1 MTISVIIPT
10 LNEEDNIGVLLTAL
24 RQQTLRPE
32 EVIVV
37 DAGSSDETL
46 ARARSFPEV
55 TVLTAAPPVG
65 AQRQLGLERSGGDWC
80 VFLDADTRP
89 SPGFLER
96 CLRSLTRRRLD
107 IGCPFYWPGGST
119 PPIRAVYGV
128 FNAIFALLQW
138 VLPSGAGSGI
148 VVRRTTALA
157 AGGFRPGFTY
167 DDLEFIR
174 RAARRGRF
182 RMLPAVLEVS
192 DRRFRQEGV
201 LVLLGKYLLLS
212 VFFTF
217 NLFGA
222 ANRVPYRFGH
232 YRQPEDEQVVLVD
245 DQDQPIGTSSKSRV
259 HTGAT
264 PLHRAFSVFLFNKRG
279 QLLVQQRSHTKK
291 TWPLVW
297 SNSCCGHPAPGESRE
312 EAARRRLKDELGIGE
327 ADLRLALP
335 GYRYRAEFR
344 GVVENEICPVFVA
357 VTGAEPRIN
366 PREVEAIRWVDWDE
380 FVRQVRDTPGS
391 LAVWCVEEA
400 LLLEE
405 AGVVQ
410 RLLAETEHSRP
421 R

>member
-335 GYRYRAEFR
+335 GYRYRAEYR
-344 GVVENEICPVFVA
+344 GVVENEICPVFIG

-380 FVRQVRDTPGS
+380 FVRQVRDNPGAFS
-391 LAVWCVEEA
+391 FWCAEET
-400 LLLEE
+400 LLLEQSGE
-405 AGVVQ
+405 VT
-410 RLLAETEHSRP
+410 RLLADMP
-421 R
+421 VFPGA